1 MVSTTVTVADGLN
14 KPYMDLQGRV
24 WVKSGSDKRHVTAR
38 EELQRLFQRAGLVYA
53 DVVPVAGT
61 SVADLDEKAF
71 NAYFNR
77 RYGQNSELAGLPLEP
92 LLQNLGLGDGRE
104 LTLAGLLLFGRQP
117 QRWRPAFQVK
127 AVAFPGTSLADSR
140 YLDSEDIGGTL
151 LEQFK
156 GSFAF
161 IRRNL
166 HHVQRGRGFNTLGEL
181 EIPETALEEL
191 LVNALIHR
199 DYFTSASIRILVFA
213 DRVEIASPGHLPDSL
228 SVEAIRQGRT
238 NRRNPTLTE
247 HAAQI
252 LPYRGLGSGIPR
264 ALREWPRIELI
275 DDVAGNQ
282 FSALAWRPEAEWAPV
297 TGEITP
303 EVTPQVTPEVTPE
316 VARLLE
322 AVRAEI
328 TRSEIQA
335 ALGLKDEKH
344 FRHAYLKPAL
354 EAGLIEMTIPDK
366 PRSRL
371 QKYRL
376 TAQGRAVQDAARKN
390 D

>member
-1 MVSTTVTVADGLN
+1 MG
-14 KPYMDLQGRV
+14 K
-24 WVKSGSDKRHVTAR
+24 TANWP
-38 EELQRLFQRAGLVYA
+38 GC
-53 DVVPVAGT
+53 
-61 SVADLDEKAF
+61 
-71 NAYFNR
+71 
-77 RYGQNSELAGLPLEP
+77 PLEP

-151 LEQFK
+151 LEQFT

-181 EIPETALEEL
+181 EIPATALEEL

-252 LPYRGLGSGIPR
+252 RPYRGLGSGIPR

-297 TGEITP
+297 TGE
-303 EVTPQVTPEVTPE
+303 VTPEVTPE

-344 FRHAYLKPAL
+344 FRDAYLKPAL